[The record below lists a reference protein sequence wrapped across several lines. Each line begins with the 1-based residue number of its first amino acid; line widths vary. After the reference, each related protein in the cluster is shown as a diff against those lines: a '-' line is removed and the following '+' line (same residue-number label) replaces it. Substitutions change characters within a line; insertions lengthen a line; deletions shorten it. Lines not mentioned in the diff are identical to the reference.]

1 MLFGDDIYHRVV
13 LELFC
18 QRYRIIHQRKQGG
31 RQQVYPSSAVS
42 VAAVLVLANAPPD
55 VGEER
60 MDRWEDSLEA
70 LVAVG

>member
-1 MLFGDDIYHRVV
+1 MAAGG
-13 LELFC
+13 FC
-18 QRYRIIHQRKQGG
+18 EPSPPAALWPPPPGAA

-60 MDRWEDSLEA
+60 VDRWEDSLEA